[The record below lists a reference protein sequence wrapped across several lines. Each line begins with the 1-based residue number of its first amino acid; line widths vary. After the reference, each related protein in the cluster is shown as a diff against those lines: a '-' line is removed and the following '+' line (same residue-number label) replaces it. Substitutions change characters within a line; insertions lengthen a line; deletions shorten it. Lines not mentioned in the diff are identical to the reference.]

1 MIAKGSLQINFGLG
15 TRYITTSSLIKTQNT
30 SLSYCQPIL
39 LTIELCCNPY
49 SISLGW
55 PQPPAE
61 KVESKSLIRHGFLI
75 FLYPDN
81 STAERACDTGVR
93 QQMILRINLVL
104 REQ

>member
-1 MIAKGSLQINFGLG
+1 VLQSLLNKSAG
-15 TRYITTSSLIKTQNT
+15 RNH
-30 SLSYCQPIL
+30 
-39 LTIELCCNPY
+39 
-49 SISLGW
+49 
-55 PQPPAE
+55 PAE